1 MTCSGER
8 WNLVTDGQFPLRHYL
23 HLEASRKKTK
33 LSQHF
38 YSFYDLRKE
47 VRKALK
53 HDSDYK
59 SLEEVASRILILHL
73 TQCVFVITLFVIMIF
88 FHEPKRGG
96 GGAGGNKVKSSK
108 LSIPLFMPRT
118 RQPLPQ
124 QLFKGVVVV

>member
-53 HDSDYK
+53 HDSDYR
-59 SLEEVASRILILHL
+59 SLEEVASGILILHL
-73 TQCVFVITLFVIMIF
+73 TQCVSVITIF
-88 FHEPKRGG
+88 FIIIFSHEPKRGG
-96 GGAGGNKVKSSK
+96 KEGGGNKVKSSK